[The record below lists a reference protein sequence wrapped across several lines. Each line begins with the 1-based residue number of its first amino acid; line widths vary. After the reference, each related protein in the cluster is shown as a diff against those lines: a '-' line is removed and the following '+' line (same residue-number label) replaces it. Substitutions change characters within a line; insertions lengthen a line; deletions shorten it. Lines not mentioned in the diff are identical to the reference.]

1 MEYLC
6 ADNREERVKKPQHS
20 IHPSIHI
27 LLLITALTIGD
38 VWSICVL
45 IIEKKGLKSPNIL
58 FIPLSLTL
66 GQTYIKKSDTSKK

>member
-1 MEYLC
+1 MRKKGKGLTC
-6 ADNREERVKKPQHS
+6 KVLTVK
-20 IHPSIHI
+20 HI

-45 IIEKKGLKSPNIL
+45 IIGKKGLKSPNIL